1 LILYSFI
8 IISAKIQLALQ
19 MTQDDD
25 VVIYGSGSDSDS
37 GGIYDEDGEFM
48 EADKANGS
56 YYIGLC
62 GYVPDQ
68 PEPLLLSSISANAFF
83 NNTRGDVLE
92 YLMDYS
98 TTRVDNPAIDIMKL
112 CVDDRHTYNV
122 VVKTHWLRL
131 FQRKCKKVYAERQKL
146 INSRKHPRALRYR
159 SLNGKWKYD

>member
-1 LILYSFI
+1 
-8 IISAKIQLALQ
+8 

-25 VVIYGSGSDSDS
+25 VVIYGSGSGSDSDSDS
-37 GGIYDEDGEFM
+37 GDIYDEDGEFM
-48 EADKANGS
+48 EADKANGA

-62 GYVPDQ
+62 GYVPEQ

-83 NNTRGDVLE
+83 NNTHGDILE
-92 YLMDYS
+92 YLRDYS
-98 TTRVDNPAIDIMKL
+98 TTRVDKPAIDIMKL
-112 CVDDRHTYNV
+112 CVDDRQTYNV

-131 FQRKCKKVYAERQKL
+131 FQRKCKKVYAERQKF